1 MVKILGSETPSVMS
15 NVNIVVGLSGVGK
28 STVLE
33 EALKLAEE
41 EYEII
46 NYGDRMLDLALE
58 QGLVDSRDEI
68 KEISAEEQKDI
79 QKKAAE
85 SIVEDSQDGNVI
97 VDTHA
102 AIQTPH
108 GFLPGLPKWTVENL
122 QPEHIVILDAE
133 SEEIYDRSTSDG
145 GRNREHESVEGIE
158 LYRTVAREMAAAGS
172 VLTGAYLKTIENEAG
187 KAQEAAQ
194 ELVSVLEE

>member
-1 MVKILGSETPSVMS
+1 MVKILGQETQVRTMS

-41 EYEII
+41 DYEII
-46 NYGDRMLDLALE
+46 NYGDRMLDLAMERDLI
-58 QGLVDSRDEI
+58 DSRDEI

-85 SIVEDSQDGNVI
+85 SIVEDAEDGNII

-122 QPEHIVILDAE
+122 EPEHIVILDA
-133 SEEIYDRSTSDG
+133 SAQEIYDRSTEDG

-158 LYRTVAREMAAAGS
+158 LYQSVAREMAATGS
-172 VLTGAYLKTIENEAG
+172 VLTGAYLKTIENKAG
-187 KAQEAAQ
+187 KAQQAAQ
-194 ELVSVLEE
+194 ELVSVLE

>member
-1 MVKILGSETPSVMS
+1 MS

-33 EALKLAEE
+33 EATKLASE

-46 NYGDRMLDLALE
+46 NYGDRMLEIAMQE
-58 QGLVDSRDEI
+58 GLVDSRDEI
-68 KEISAEEQKDI
+68 KEISSEEQKEV

-85 SIVEDSQDGNVI
+85 SIVEDSEDGNVI

-108 GFLPGLPKWTVENL
+108 GYLPGLPKWTIENL
-122 QPEHIVILDAE
+122 EPQHLIVLDA
-133 SEEIYDRSTSDG
+133 SAEEIYERSTDDE
-145 GRNREHESVEGIE
+145 GRSREHESVEGVE
-158 LYRTVAREMAAAGS
+158 RYREVAREMASAGS
-172 VLTGAYLKTIENEAG
+172 VLTGAYLKIIENKDG
-187 KAQEAAQ
+187 MAQQASE
-194 ELVSVLEE
+194 ELVDVLEG

>member
-1 MVKILGSETPSVMS
+1 MS

-33 EALKLAEE
+33 EATKLATE

-46 NYGDRMLDLALE
+46 NYGDRMLDLAIE
-58 QGLVDSRDEI
+58 GGLVDSRDEI
-68 KEISAEEQKDI
+68 KEISSEEQKEI

-85 SIVEDSQDGNVI
+85 SILEDSKGGNVI

-108 GFLPGLPKWTVENL
+108 GYLPGLPKWTIENL
-122 QPEHIVILDAE
+122 EPQHLIILDATA
-133 SEEIYDRSTSDG
+133 EEIYDRSTDDE

-158 LYRTVAREMAAAGS
+158 RYREVAREMASTGS
-172 VLTGAYLKTIENEAG
+172 VLTGAYLKIIENSDG
-187 KAQEAAQ
+187 MAQQASE
-194 ELVSVLEE
+194 ELVEILEG

>member
-1 MVKILGSETPSVMS
+1 MS

-33 EALKLAEE
+33 EATKLAKED
-41 EYEII
+41 YEII
-46 NYGDRMLDLALE
+46 NYGDRMLKIAKKE
-58 QGLVDSRDEI
+58 GLVESRDEI
-68 KEISAEEQKDI
+68 KKISSEEQKEV

-85 SIVEDSQDGNVI
+85 SIVKDSEDGNVI

-122 QPEHIVILDAE
+122 EPQHLVILDA
-133 SEEIYDRSTSDG
+133 SAEEIYDRSTDDE
-145 GRNREHESVEGIE
+145 GRSREHETVEGTE
-158 LYRTVAREMAAAGS
+158 LYRQVAREMAAAGS
-172 VLTGAYLKTIENEAG
+172 VLTGAYLKVIENRAG
-187 KAQEAAQ
+187 AAQEAAEQ
-194 ELVSVLEE
+194 LVEVLEG

>member
-1 MVKILGSETPSVMS
+1 MS

-33 EALKLAEE
+33 EATKLAKQ

-46 NYGDRMLDLALE
+46 NYGDKMLEIAKE
-58 QGLVDSRDEI
+58 EGLVDSRDELKKI
-68 KEISAEEQKDI
+68 GSEEQKEV

-85 SIVEDSQDGNVI
+85 SIVEESEDGNVI

-122 QPEHIVILDAE
+122 EPQHLVILDATA
-133 SEEIYDRSTSDG
+133 EEIYERSKGDG

-158 LYRTVAREMAAAGS
+158 RYREVAREMASTGS
-172 VLTGAYLKTIENEAG
+172 VLTGAYLKIIKNSDG
-187 KAQEAAQ
+187 MAQQAAE
-194 ELVSVLEE
+194 ELVKTLEG

>member
-1 MVKILGSETPSVMS
+1 MS

-41 EYEII
+41 DYEVI
-46 NYGDRMLDLALE
+46 NYGDRMLDLAME
-58 QGLVDSRDEI
+58 QGLIDSRDEI
-68 KEISAEEQKDI
+68 KKISADKQKEIQKD
-79 QKKAAE
+79 AAE
-85 SIVEDSQDGNVI
+85 SIVEDSEDGNII

-122 QPEHIVILDAE
+122 EPEHIVILDA
-133 SEEIYDRSTSDG
+133 SAQEIYDRSTEDG

-158 LYRTVAREMAAAGS
+158 LYQSVAREMAATGS

-187 KAQEAAQ
+187 KAQKAAQ
-194 ELVSVLEE
+194 ELVSALE

>member
-1 MVKILGSETPSVMS
+1 MS

-33 EALKLAEE
+33 EATKLATED
-41 EYEII
+41 YEII
-46 NYGDRMLDLALE
+46 NYGDRMLDLAME
-58 QGLVDSRDEI
+58 EGLVDSRDEI
-68 KEISAEEQKDI
+68 KEISSEEQKEI

-85 SIVEDSQDGNVI
+85 SIVEDSEDGNVI

-108 GFLPGLPKWTVENL
+108 GYLPGLPKWTIENL
-122 QPEHIVILDAE
+122 EPQHLIILDATA
-133 SEEIYDRSTSDG
+133 EEIYERSTDDE

-158 LYRTVAREMAAAGS
+158 RYREVAREMASTGS
-172 VLTGAYLKTIENEAG
+172 VLTGAYLKVIQNSDG
-187 KAQEAAQ
+187 QAQQASE
-194 ELVSVLEE
+194 ELVEVLEG